1 MMDRI
6 QINGVWYVREDFNY
20 VREKEREMNLTFSQT
35 CTYETDEYCWEAT
48 RLYKDKETFYPDIDI
63 KFTDKSWTKPWQE
76 EYWDN
81 NAWMKG
87 VLEEDPESI
96 FEAKNNMNDEGI
108 ADFRAFLKKLVE
120 LEWLTK

>member
-1 MMDRI
+1 MDRI

-20 VREKEREMNLTFSQT
+20 LREKKREVELTFSQT
-35 CTYETDEYCWEAT
+35 CTYETDEYCWEAI

-63 KFTDKSWTKPWQE
+63 KFIEKVGSAPWRE
-76 EYWDN
+76 EHWDN

-96 FEAKNNMNDEGI
+96 FEAKNNMTDKGI
-108 ADFRAFLKKLVE
+108 ADFQVFLKKLVE
-120 LEWLTK
+120 LGWLTQE

>member
-1 MMDRI
+1 MERI
-6 QINGVWYVREDFNY
+6 QINGIWYVREDLNY
-20 VREKEREMNLTFSQT
+20 VQEKEREVELTFSQA
-35 CTYETDEYCWEAT
+35 CTYETDDYCWEAI

-63 KFTDKSWTKPWQE
+63 KFTDKRIKPWRE

-108 ADFRAFLKKLVE
+108 ADFREFLKKLVE